1 MQCLPA
7 HEFIDMDVLRA
18 PLLLTWVCSNW
29 RSIALSMPRLWMS
42 ISVGGMDRSIQIY
55 YDFDAQRSL
64 PGDSLD
70 DTFATSPHDFPVSLN
85 CVLDNFISFSSQ
97 WHKLYLHLP
106 LPAMRRLIGN
116 EDVALPTLAILD
128 FDIVGSTGAKEG
140 EKLIQIPKS
149 AINLHSITFSCD
161 ELDIHTLLLPWS
173 QLTELSITNLIDVE
187 ECIQFCRLCPN
198 LTNLDLSAI
207 GGSLDGRILP
217 EAILPNLISLYLGAR
232 ADIDGLLD
240 HLTFPSLQEALISF
254 STSAGRKAELISLFR
269 RSSCP
274 IRALCLWADGFL
286 EEDLI
291 DLVQSV
297 PTLQELNV
305 SKNGNSFV
313 TERIAT
319 MLAQRTADTVHNG

>member
-1 MQCLPA
+1 M
-7 HEFIDMDVLRA
+7 
-18 PLLLTWVCSNW
+18 
-29 RSIALSMPRLWMS
+29 
-42 ISVGGMDRSIQIY
+42 
-55 YDFDAQRSL
+55 
-64 PGDSLD
+64 
-70 DTFATSPHDFPVSLN
+70 SLN

-128 FDIVGSTGAKEG
+128 FDILGSTGAKEG

-149 AINLHSITFSCD
+149 AINLHSITFRCD

-217 EAILPNLISLYLGAR
+217 EAILPNLISLTLGAR
-232 ADIDGLLD
+232 AGIDGLLD
-240 HLTFPSLQEALISF
+240 HLTFPSLQEALIFSF
-254 STSAGRKAELISLFR
+254 NTSAGRKAELISLFR

-274 IRALCLWADGFL
+274 IRALYLWADGFL

-297 PTLQELNV
+297 PTLQELDV

-319 MLAQRTADTVHNG
+319 MLAQRTADMAHSG